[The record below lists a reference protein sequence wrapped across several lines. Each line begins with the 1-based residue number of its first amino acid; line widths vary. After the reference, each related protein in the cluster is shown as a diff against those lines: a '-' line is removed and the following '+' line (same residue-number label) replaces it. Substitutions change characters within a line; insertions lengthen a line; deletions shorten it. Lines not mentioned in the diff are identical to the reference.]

1 MERIVTRFVS
11 ELRREGLRVSPGES
25 IDAVCA
31 LAFGGL
37 TGREAVR
44 ALLRLTL
51 VKNVHDI
58 PVFEQIFDRFFSNYP
73 AGMGVDPNE
82 LVHDA
87 LLTLESERMLG
98 TNPEMVNDEMS
109 LAMVEAGLSPEDL
122 KDLASLKDIDFDEL
136 DGSEMQIRLKNY
148 RGAID
153 APRPS
158 TMRMPTNPVTM
169 AFRDSGGQER
179 DMSFT
184 AQEIEE
190 MEDAVNRMLLRLKKD
205 IRRVKNMENRGKI
218 HVVRTIQKN
227 YRNGMVPFL
236 LALRRKRK
244 QKPRLVVLCD
254 VSFSV
259 SHASQFMLLL
269 LHTLHN
275 RMMDVRSFIFNAELA
290 EITEMLSNVPI
301 NTMLDKIDSGTLVDL
316 DENSDYGKVL
326 LDFQERFLDN
336 LRGRPAVIF
345 LGDARNNYKETN
357 DYILD
362 QLREKAGYMLWLT
375 PEDSSLWKRGD
386 CVIETYGGYCDK
398 VEEVKSVEQL
408 NQIVED
414 LFRNIYLEAEHR
426 SKRRIDKIEAE
437 QEYDY
442 RDYYTRDAGSTT
454 PVFDGT
460 SRSNWYGKCEN
471 IDHIT

>member
-1 MERIVTRFVS
+1 MERIVTRFVA

-25 IDAVCA
+25 LDAVCA
-31 LAFGGL
+31 LAYGGL
-37 TGREAVR
+37 SGREAVR
-44 ALLRLTL
+44 SLLRLTL
-51 VKNVHDI
+51 VKKVHDI
-58 PVFEQIFDRFFSNYP
+58 PVFDQIFERFFSNYP
-73 AGMGVDPNE
+73 SGMGVDPNE

-98 TNPEMVNDEMS
+98 TNPEMINDNMS

-148 RGAID
+148 RGALE
-153 APRPS
+153 ASRPS
-158 TMRMPTNPVTM
+158 MRMPTNPVTM
-169 AFRDSGGQER
+169 AFRDPVGQER
-179 DMSFT
+179 DMTFS

-190 MEDAVNRMLLRLKKD
+190 MEDAVARMLLRLRKD

-259 SHASQFMLLL
+259 SHAAQFMLLL

-275 RMMDVRSFIFNAELA
+275 RLMDVRSFIFNAEVA
-290 EITEMLSNVPI
+290 EITEMLTNVPI
-301 NTMLDKIDSGTLVDL
+301 NTMLENIDSGTLVDL

-326 LDFQERFLDN
+326 FQFKEKFLDN

-345 LGDARNNYKETN
+345 LGDARNNYNEETN
-357 DYILD
+357 EEILEE
-362 QLREKAGYMLWLT
+362 LREKAGYMLWLT
-375 PEDSSLWKRGD
+375 PEDRSLWKRGD
-386 CVIETYGGYCDK
+386 CLIDTYGAYCDK
-398 VEEVKSVEQL
+398 VEVVKSVEEL

-414 LFRNIYLEAEHR
+414 LFRNIYLEDEHR
-426 SKRRIDKIEAE
+426 SKRSIDKVEEE

-442 RDYYTRDAGSTT
+442 RDYYTRGGGGAAPS
-454 PVFDGT
+454 FDPQG
-460 SRSNWYGKCEN
+460 RSHW
-471 IDHIT
+471 

>member
-31 LAFGGL
+31 LAYGGL
-37 TGREAVR
+37 SGREAVR

-58 PVFEQIFDRFFSNYP
+58 PVFEQIFERFFSNYP

-109 LAMVEAGLSPEDL
+109 LSMVEAGLSPDDL
-122 KDLASLKDIDFDEL
+122 KDLASLKEIEFDQL

-148 RGAID
+148 RGAME

-158 TMRMPTNPVTM
+158 MQMPSNPVTM
-169 AFRDSGGQER
+169 AFRDPGGQER
-179 DMSFT
+179 DMSFS

-190 MEDAVNRMLLRLKKD
+190 MEDAVNHMLLRLKKD

-316 DENSDYGKVL
+316 DANSNYGKVL
-326 LDFQERFLDN
+326 LDFKDRFLDN

-345 LGDARNNYKETN
+345 LGDARNNYNEAN
-357 DYILD
+357 DDILE

-375 PEDSSLWKRGD
+375 PEDRSLWKRGD
-386 CVIETYGGYCDK
+386 CLIETYGAYCDK

-426 SKRRIDKIEAE
+426 SKRLIDKVEAE

-442 RDYYTRDAGSTT
+442 RDYYTRSGGSTSSE
-454 PVFDGT
+454 FDGST
-460 SRSNWYGKCEN
+460 GRSSW
-471 IDHIT
+471 